1 MTTWISTLLIMI
13 STHARYADPAALEAH
28 RASHAA
34 VCGLVTKL
42 VKAAGGRNPLGGPG
56 GGACLQLANIAKL
69 VLRSAITSANY
80 GYQVLTGVTW
90 CSGGA

>member
-1 MTTWISTLLIMI
+1 MI
-13 STHARYADPAALEAH
+13 STHARYADPAALDAH
-28 RASHAA
+28 LASHAA

-69 VLRSAITSANY
+69 VLRSAVTSAKVLTSANQC
-80 GYQVLTGVTW
+80 YQVLTGVTW

>member
-1 MTTWISTLLIMI
+1 MFQALVTTWISTLLIII

-28 RASHAA
+28 LASHAA

-69 VLRSAITSANY
+69 VLRSAVTSAK
-80 GYQVLTGVTW
+80 Q
-90 CSGGA
+90 C